1 MKNATETT
9 QQVNVSKI
17 HVDSK
22 TAVEA
27 SKALAISDK
36 KVIDKKENITSNETT
51 FMLFLITALQT
62 WLKSNKTVHGQAIET
77 CSYQFLFTTLK
88 QKGYSLLKY
97 GALDKT
103 GKSKNLDRSNIF
115 PLHVEGKTKL
125 LSDGVIYRTLK
136 NATECKV
143 FDSEKKRY
151 IHYVNNMLHVF
162 HVPLP
167 ETLPVE
173 SEKVELKKKL
183 ALDMAELEKQSKEQD
198 AKKASEAKKV
208 ETSKEVKK

>member
-1 MKNATETT
+1 MKNATET

-22 TAVEA
+22 TANEA
-27 SKALAISDK
+27 SEALAISNK
-36 KVIDKKENITSNETT
+36 KVIDKKENVTSSETT
-51 FMLFLITALQT
+51 FMLFFISIIQA
-62 WLKSNKTVHGQAIET
+62 WLKNNKTAHGQAIEKRP
-77 CSYQFLFTTLK
+77 YQLLFTTLK
-88 QKGYSLLKY
+88 SKGYSLSRF
-97 GALDKT
+97 GALNNQGISKT
-103 GKSKNLDRSNIF
+103 LNYADIF

-125 LSDGVIYRTLK
+125 LSDGIIYRTLK

-143 FDSEKKRY
+143 FDVEKKRY

-183 ALDMAELEKQSKEQD
+183 ALDMAELEKQSKEQET
-198 AKKASEAKKV
+198 KKASE
-208 ETSKEVKK
+208 VKKS